1 MNAPTKSIH
10 FARTRS
16 QADYDAWL
24 AKEVQEALDDPRPLV
39 AHSEVLRRSAIR
51 RVELLKRAKLKAA

>member
-1 MNAPTKSIH
+1 MNAPIKPIH
-10 FARTRS
+10 FAPAGS

-39 AHSEVLRRSAIR
+39 PHTEVLRRSAIR
-51 RVELLKRAKLKAA
+51 RIELLKRAELLAA